1 MHLGWDKVFK
11 IDDIESYIYLMVKL
25 AQGALPWS
33 EMSATK
39 SDNFF
44 EIFKW
49 KMKVTADELWKGLP
63 KAFRKM
69 YKYSKEADFKQ
80 NIDYDFIEDL
90 LREAA
95 DESGITLQVNLS
107 NFCT

>member
-25 AQGALPWS
+25 AEGALPWS
-33 EMSATK
+33 EISATK

-49 KMKVTADELWKGLP
+49 KMKVTADELCRRLP
-63 KAFRKM
+63 KAFKKI
-69 YKYSKEADFKQ
+69 YEYSKEADFKQ
-80 NIDYDFIEDL
+80 NIDYDFIEDS

-95 DESGITLQVNLS
+95 KESGFTLQVNLH
-107 NFCT
+107 NFWP

>member
-1 MHLGWDKVFK
+1 
-11 IDDIESYIYLMVKL
+11 
-25 AQGALPWS
+25 
-33 EMSATK
+33 
-39 SDNFF
+39 
-44 EIFKW
+44 
-49 KMKVTADELWKGLP
+49 
-63 KAFRKM
+63 M